1 MSHLPQI
8 ARLAKSLGVIYQVP
22 ASAHDGDDVIEDKFA
37 LAVAP
42 RARIFF
48 PRLALIR
55 SEVFSVSRS
64 LCAEVAF
71 KMRQAFEHLVP
82 VLKPSLLKCGGYL
95 GSGFRCVFVSF
106 WAFVFMSGPA
116 FAGYTKAFFSGLVVY
131 LPPERVVLAHE
142 GFAQTLRVSAHH
154 AFMRPSQVMAGT
166 VMQGAADATRNHSS
180 GFSHRHV
187 NTDNGVNSKNNSN
200 VTVESIGVNFE
211 PIRTRSPQGSGVRQV
226 QRLGGEDN
234 DNPPTSAPLER
245 DDIVWAAWRHADA
258 SHKQSRANTTD
269 DILNT
274 TPNSPITAAQF
285 SISQYAASVSISGL
299 EELQNAGKEQIIDL
313 LEGRV
318 KVTEAQLMNRIDYD
332 LYQDGTGNGGK
343 NLIGLSLAIPDD
355 PTLGVYGNISRV
367 NYPFWRSRAY
377 SGATD
382 GGAAVAASNIQAY
395 MTSLALQL
403 VLGSEKPDLYIA
415 DNTYYGFYVNSL
427 QAIQRVTSEGG
438 GSAGA
443 GFASLKFYGGGM
455 AADVVLGG
463 GINGDVNAAGT
474 DGGAT
479 AAHMWAINTNFLFW
493 RPHRRRNFVPIG
505 GDRQSVNQDATI
517 KYIGFAGQLTCS
529 AGRYHGVLIA

>member
-1 MSHLPQI
+1 MATPNANYTDMI
-8 ARLAKSLGVIYQVP
+8 ATTIENRSGELADSTSNNNALLRRLREKGN
-22 ASAHDGDDVIEDKFA
+22 
-37 LAVAP
+37 
-42 RARIFF
+42 
-48 PRLALIR
+48 
-55 SEVFSVSRS
+55 SRP
-64 LCAEVAF
+64 F
-71 KMRQAFEHLVP
+71 G
-82 VLKPSLLKCGGYL
+82 GGYRIIEEIMWTDPTTINADSY
-95 GSGFRCVFVSF
+95 SG
-106 WAFVFMSGPA
+106 
-116 FAGYTKAFFSGLVVY
+116 Y
-131 LPPERVVLAHE
+131 
-142 GFAQTLRVSAHH
+142 
-154 AFMRPSQVMAGT
+154 
-166 VMQGAADATRNHSS
+166 
-180 GFSHRHV
+180 
-187 NTDNGVNSKNNSN
+187 
-200 VTVESIGVNFE
+200 
-211 PIRTRSPQGSGVRQV
+211 
-226 QRLGGEDN
+226 
-234 DNPPTSAPLER
+234 
-245 DDIVWAAWRHADA
+245 
-258 SHKQSRANTTD
+258 

-343 NLIGLSLAIPDD
+343 NLVGLSLAIPDD
-355 PTLGVYGNISRV
+355 PTLGTYGNISRV
-367 NYPFWRSRAY
+367 NYPFWRPRAY